1 MSRFWVAKESQQFF
15 AVYFVVVVNVQEPGT
30 DLLAESLDELA
41 ICGEGG
47 QVGLKGAIFF
57 WNLPKNDR
65 PEEQLV
71 EIAGF
76 PSGILKSWTANKSY
90 ADIGLKVGGGGGQ

>member
-1 MSRFWVAKESQQFF
+1 MNLRFV
-15 AVYFVVVVNVQEPGT
+15 
-30 DLLAESLDELA
+30 
-41 ICGEGG
+41 GEGRGG

-90 ADIGLKVGGGGGQ
+90 ADIGLKGGGEGVNNLMDGKKQYNLWHIMLWIVITKILLLFLIIL